1 MLVLSRKDGEQI
13 VIGKD
18 IVIEVRRIKGN
29 RVAIAIDAPQD
40 VRILRGELRDEPKEN
55 AA

>member
-1 MLVLSRKDGEQI
+1 MLVLSRKELEQI

-40 VRILRGELRDEPKEN
+40 VRILRGELDEPKEN

>member
-1 MLVLSRKDGEQI
+1 MLVLSRKELERI

-18 IVIEVRRIKGN
+18 IVIEVRRINGN
-29 RVAIAIDAPQD
+29 RVAIAIDAPAE
-40 VRILRGELRDEPKEN
+40 VRILRGELDEPKEN